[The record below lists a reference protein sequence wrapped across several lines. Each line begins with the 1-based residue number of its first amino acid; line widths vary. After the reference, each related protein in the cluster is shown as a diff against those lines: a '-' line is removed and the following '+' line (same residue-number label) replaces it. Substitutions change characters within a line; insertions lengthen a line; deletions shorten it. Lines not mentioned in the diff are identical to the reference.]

1 MRRTVTAVGLSLAI
15 PLGALTAPLVHAH
28 PGELSTNHHHAHEIH
43 AHFGGHSSL
52 QTSHDG
58 VVPDGGRLED
68 RDSERSVSLQLFVA
82 VAQTSFDVPAAV
94 VTSCYLGSLA
104 EAAAHD
110 PLRVVHGHDPP
121 YIAST
126 ESRAPPVIPS

>member
-28 PGELSTNHHHAHEIH
+28 PDEHSTDHHHTHEIH
-43 AHFGGHSSL
+43 AHFGGHSSH
-52 QTSHDG
+52 QASHDG
-58 VVPDGGRLED
+58 VVPHGARLVDHEAD
-68 RDSERSVSLQLFVA
+68 RSVSLQLFVA
-82 VAQTSFDVPAAV
+82 VAQASFDVPAAA

-121 YIAST
+121 CISST
-126 ESRAPPVIPS
+126 GSRAPPALLS